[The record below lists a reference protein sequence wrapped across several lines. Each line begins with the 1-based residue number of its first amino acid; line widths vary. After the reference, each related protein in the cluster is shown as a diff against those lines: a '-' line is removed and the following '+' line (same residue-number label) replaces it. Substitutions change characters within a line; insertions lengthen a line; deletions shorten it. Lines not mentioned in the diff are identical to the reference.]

1 MKLFRNI
8 IAGAIILMTASFVA
22 AQTKYVIVSVDTNKV
37 FTVSASSTA
46 ASIPVQEWDFTATTN
61 QQWTTQAAGNGS
73 YYIRNVANGKALDI
87 AGTTRGIVANV
98 RAFTQ
103 GAARQQ
109 WLINDRGYGVKEI
122 ANITSK
128 MRLEAS
134 GTSFDNGTAIR
145 QWLKLSEG
153 GLVGWLLVPV
163 STNAPTCS
171 SVTSDGP
178 VSVLNTYYYVYAND
192 VQNTVRIVVKTWNDV
207 EGQQNA
213 VTSNGWYDP
222 DRHCWSGAVDLFNG
236 VVGIYT
242 TEVWGVG
249 TDGTQ
254 HLLGTSSV
262 LTETPPP
269 YIGRPP
275 FGP

>member
-1 MKLFRNI
+1 
-8 IAGAIILMTASFVA
+8 
-22 AQTKYVIVSVDTNKV
+22 
-37 FTVSASSTA
+37 
-46 ASIPVQEWDFTATTN
+46 
-61 QQWTTQAAGNGS
+61 
-73 YYIRNVANGKALDI
+73 
-87 AGTTRGIVANV
+87 
-98 RAFTQ
+98 
-103 GAARQQ
+103 
-109 WLINDRGYGVKEI
+109 
-122 ANITSK
+122 
-128 MRLEAS
+128 
-134 GTSFDNGTAIR
+134 
-145 QWLKLSEG
+145 
-153 GLVGWLLVPV
+153 
-163 STNAPTCS
+163 
-171 SVTSDGP
+171 
-178 VSVLNTYYYVYAND
+178 VLNTYYYVYAND